1 MTLNNKT
8 ILFFAGPL
16 YEDLELWYPK
26 IRLEEEGARTVV
38 AGTGEKTYQG
48 KRGYPL
54 TVDTDVDQLQ
64 AGDFDGLVIPGG
76 YAPDIMRRSQKL
88 LQLTREIFQAGKPV
102 AFICHAGWVPIS
114 AGIVR
119 GKRGTSVG
127 AIKDDLVNA
136 GMLWEDSPV
145 VVDGNLISSRTP
157 ADLGEFCK
165 AIIEGLKKSGVGSQ
179 ESGRS
184 AESSSRAHSP
194 SSGQAPRGTRPAGYR
209 GE

>member
-1 MTLNNKT
+1 MSLDGK
-8 ILFFAGPL
+8 IVLFFAGPL

-48 KRGYPL
+48 KKGYPIN
-54 TVDTDVDQLQ
+54 VDTSVDEIR
-64 AGDFDGLVIPGG
+64 AADFDGLVIPGG

-114 AGIVR
+114 AGIVK

-136 GMLWEDSPV
+136 GLLWEDSAV

-157 ADLGEFCK
+157 ADLPQFCK
-165 AIIEGLKKSGVGSQ
+165 AVITALEKS
-179 ESGRS
+179 RDT
-184 AESSSRAHSP
+184 SREARKAASKGAQRDHVP
-194 SSGQAPRGTRPAGYR
+194 SRDS
-209 GE
+209 